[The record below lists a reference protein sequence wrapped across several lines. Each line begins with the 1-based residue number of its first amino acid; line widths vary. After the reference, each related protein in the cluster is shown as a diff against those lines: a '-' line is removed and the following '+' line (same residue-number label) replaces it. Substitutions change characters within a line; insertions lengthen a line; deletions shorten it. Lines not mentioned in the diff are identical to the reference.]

1 MTTTT
6 EETVAK
12 IKNKTPVETVIVNDG
27 LTSELFDVTNP
38 FSNDQIF
45 KEKSTKVPI
54 AYIIVG
60 VLWFDKCTIQPR
72 IPTYLI
78 MTGVA
83 GIIGIVLVI
92 LINPAPSSTN
102 KKTADAKR
110 AVKSDSINVRLCGT
124 AGCVLVGISLIF
136 VIGWF
141 VAGCI
146 WVFGAF
152 CEVQ

>member
-1 MTTTT
+1 M
-6 EETVAK
+6 
-12 IKNKTPVETVIVNDG
+12 
-27 LTSELFDVTNP
+27 P
-38 FSNDQIF
+38 F
-45 KEKSTKVPI
+45 KV

-78 MTGVA
+78 VTGVA